1 MFMVEYYTV
10 YLMFC
15 LAKCI
20 HVNVVSVKF
29 FVQHSELNSH

>member
-15 LAKCI
+15 LVKCI
-20 HVNVVSVKF
+20 HVNVF
-29 FVQHSELNSH
+29 FCEVLCTAQ